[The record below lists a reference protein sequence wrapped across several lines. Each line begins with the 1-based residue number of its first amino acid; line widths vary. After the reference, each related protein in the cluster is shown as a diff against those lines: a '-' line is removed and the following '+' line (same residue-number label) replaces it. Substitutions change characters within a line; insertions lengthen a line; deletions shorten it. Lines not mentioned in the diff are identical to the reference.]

1 MKIFSRLTIKTKL
14 VAIILAITTSIVFIG
29 FTAVIIFD
37 VNSSKRDIVN
47 SSVIHARLVGEN
59 AVGPLVFSD
68 EEGGNELL
76 SSLSAVPSI
85 ENAKIYTEDDRLFA
99 QYDRSSELPGRS
111 IVRSEFHEFDQYG
124 LHIWQPIRFKKQYY
138 GVVYL
143 RVSLRE
149 LIQTTKDYIY
159 ALLGLMVLIVIIAY
173 LLARNLQGIIS
184 RPITR
189 LVCAVE
195 KIRDE
200 ENYTFR
206 VAKETSD
213 EIGVLYDAFNGM
225 MDTLWERR
233 VERDK
238 ALREL
243 FEEKE
248 WAQVTLQSIGDG
260 VITTDTHGN
269 VQYLNTVAEQ
279 LTGWTLDEAQG
290 LPLSKVFK
298 ILNGMTRVEIE
309 TPVARCLREQ
319 RIIELSSHTS
329 LIRKDGNEI
338 AIEDSAA
345 PIRNQQGEIIGVVL
359 VFHDVTEARKLS
371 HQLNYLARHD
381 TLTDLINRREFEVR
395 LERLIEQARQQGTHH
410 ALLYMDLDQFKIVN
424 DTCGHSA
431 GDELLRQV
439 SALLQS
445 NMRQRDTLARLG
457 GDEFAVI
464 LEHCLPEE
472 ARQISEMLCDVVRD
486 YNFVWEDHRFS
497 VGVSIGLVPINSESG
512 SLTVLM
518 SLADSACFSA
528 KESGRNRVHS
538 YEEDGEA
545 VVQRHGEMR
554 WVSRI
559 NHGLEHNRFVLF
571 SQSIAEVG
579 LGANAGRHCELLLR
593 MRDESGG
600 LVLPGAFLPAAERYN
615 LMPKLDRWVVESGL
629 AWLSS
634 SPEVLADLDLCSI
647 NLSGHSVGDEKF
659 LQFVMN
665 EVENS
670 GVPADKICFEI
681 TETAT
686 VVNLTA
692 ATRFIGQ
699 LRKIGCRFA
708 LDDFGSG
715 MSSFLYL
722 KNLPVDYLKIDGG
735 FVRDIVDDPMDFAL
749 VKSINDI
756 GHVMGMRTIAEFVET
771 EEVLQKLR
779 EMGVDY
785 VQGYHVGKPQA
796 LLGNGQLPY
805 ELKLG
810 A

>member
-1 MKIFSRLTIKTKL
+1 MKLFNRLSIQSKL
-14 VAIILAITTSIVFIG
+14 VAIILAITVSAILVGFSAVIVF
-29 FTAVIIFD
+29 D
-37 VNSSKRDIVN
+37 VKSSKQDIIN

-59 AVGPLVFSD
+59 AVGPLAFSD
-68 EEGGNELL
+68 EEGGRELL
-76 SSLSAVPSI
+76 SRLSSVPSI
-85 ENAKIYTEDDRLFA
+85 VNAQIYTTYDRLFA
-99 QYDRSSELPGRS
+99 KYDREDVLSVQP
-111 IVRSEFHEFDQYG
+111 IVRVESSFFDESG
-124 LHIWQPIRFKKQYY
+124 LHVWQPIRYKQQYY

-143 RVSLRE
+143 RISLEE
-149 LIQTTKDYIY
+149 LTQTTKEYIL
-159 ALLGLMVLIVIIAY
+159 ALFGLMFVVVIIAY
-173 LLARNLQGIIS
+173 VLARSLQGIIS
-184 RPITR
+184 RPITH
-189 LVCAVE
+189 LVSAVE

-200 ENYTFR
+200 ENYAFR
-206 VAKETSD
+206 VTKETSD
-213 EIGVLYDAFNGM
+213 EMGVLYDAFNGM
-225 MDTLWERR
+225 MDTIWERR
-233 VERDK
+233 LERDR

-248 WAQVTLQSIGDG
+248 WAQVTLKSIGDG
-260 VITTDTHGN
+260 VITTNTQGR
-269 VQYLNTVAEQ
+269 VYYLNTVAEQ
-279 LTGWTLDEAQG
+279 LTGWTLKDAQG
-290 LPLSKVFK
+290 RPLNEVFRVV
-298 ILNGMTRVEIE
+298 NGLTHTEIE

-329 LIRKDGNEI
+329 LIQKNGSEI

-345 PIRNQQGEIIGVVL
+345 PIRNQQGKIIGVVL
-359 VFHDVTEARKLS
+359 VFHDVTEARKLT

-381 TLTDLINRREFEVR
+381 TLTDLINRREFELR
-395 LERLIEQARQQGTHH
+395 LERLIEQARQQNSHH

-431 GDELLRQV
+431 GDELLRQI
-439 SALLQS
+439 SMLLQS

-464 LEHCLPEE
+464 LEHCMPEE
-472 ARQISEMLCDVVRD
+472 AREISEMLCDVVRD
-486 YNFVWEDHRFS
+486 YNFVWEENRFS
-497 VGVSIGLVPINSESG
+497 VGVSIGLVPINGESG
-512 SLTVLM
+512 GLTALM

-545 VVQRHGEMR
+545 VVKRHGEMR

-559 NHGLEHNRFVLF
+559 NHGLEHDRFVLF
-571 SQSIAEVG
+571 SQSIVEAEMG
-579 LGANAGRHCELLLR
+579 ENLGRHCELLLR

-600 LVLPGAFLPAAERYN
+600 IVLPGAFLPAAERYN

-629 AWLSS
+629 EWLSS
-634 SPEVLADLDLCSI
+634 SPQLMAGLDMCSI
-647 NLSGHSVGDEKF
+647 NLSGHSVGDDKF
-659 LQFVMN
+659 LQFVMSQ
-665 EVENS
+665 VENS
-670 GVPADKICFEI
+670 GVAPEKICFEI

-692 ATRFIGQ
+692 ATRFIGK
-699 LRKIGCRFA
+699 LRNMGCRFA

-756 GHVMGMRTIAEFVET
+756 GHVMGMRTIAEFVEN
-771 EEVLQKLR
+771 EAVLSKLR

-785 VQGYHVGKPQA
+785 VQGYHVGKPRA
-796 LLGNGQLPY
+796 LPMHNKPSY
-805 ELKLG
+805 EMKL
-810 A
+810 AT